1 MSVEKCSLIAL
12 PRYSDLRGSLTFI
25 ESEVHA
31 PFSFERVYYLYDVPK
46 GADRG
51 AHGHKALHQ
60 LIIAISGSFDV
71 KLDDGTTKKQLSL
84 SQPDQALYVCPMIW
98 RDLENFSA
106 GAVCMVIASA
116 KYDEL
121 DYFRVYDEFL
131 EAVKNK

>member
-25 ESEVHA
+25 ESEVHV